1 MSPTLHIAWRY
12 FFARRK
18 KSVVNIVSRISLI
31 GIVVCAFAL
40 IVVLSVYN
48 GIGNLTQSLFNVFD
62 PELLVEPTQGKSF
75 KLDTKNLLHIQST
88 DGVADLSPIVEEKSW
103 ATYGQNQAIVQL
115 RGVERN
121 YAQMTGIDSM
131 IYDGSWI
138 YGQQAHPSSA
148 ISHAILLGGEIYYQ
162 LGVSRHSNVPLM
174 LHIPKRSSGI
184 GFTMDDAFNQAIA
197 YPSGFFVIQQDI
209 DSRYALADIRL
220 IRTLLDYDSNEY
232 TSLAIKLHANA
243 NVQKVKKEIAHIL
256 SSAQQSDSLQN
267 FTVKDRFEQQPLYYK
282 IFRSERLA
290 IYLILALITF
300 ISTFTLVASLSL
312 LIIDKR
318 HDSATLKAIG
328 MDEAGIRRIFFY
340 QGIFVAAIGTVIGLL
355 LGFVVCFLQQQFGIV
370 PMGENFV
377 TQSFPV
383 AMRVQ
388 DFLLTFLLVVS
399 ISTLSVWLTTKHCE
413 V

>member
-1 MSPTLHIAWRY
+1 M
-12 FFARRK
+12 
-18 KSVVNIVSRISLI
+18 VNIVSRISLI

-62 PELLVEPTQGKSF
+62 PELLVEPAQGKSF
-75 KLDTKNLLHIQST
+75 KLDTKNLLHIQSM

-209 DSRYALADIRL
+209 DNATRWP
-220 IRTLLDYDSNEY
+220 
-232 TSLAIKLHANA
+232 TS
-243 NVQKVKKEIAHIL
+243 V
-256 SSAQQSDSLQN
+256 
-267 FTVKDRFEQQPLYYK
+267 
-282 IFRSERLA
+282 
-290 IYLILALITF
+290 
-300 ISTFTLVASLSL
+300 
-312 LIIDKR
+312 
-318 HDSATLKAIG
+318 
-328 MDEAGIRRIFFY
+328 
-340 QGIFVAAIGTVIGLL
+340 
-355 LGFVVCFLQQQFGIV
+355 
-370 PMGENFV
+370 
-377 TQSFPV
+377 
-383 AMRVQ
+383 
-388 DFLLTFLLVVS
+388 
-399 ISTLSVWLTTKHCE
+399 
-413 V
+413 